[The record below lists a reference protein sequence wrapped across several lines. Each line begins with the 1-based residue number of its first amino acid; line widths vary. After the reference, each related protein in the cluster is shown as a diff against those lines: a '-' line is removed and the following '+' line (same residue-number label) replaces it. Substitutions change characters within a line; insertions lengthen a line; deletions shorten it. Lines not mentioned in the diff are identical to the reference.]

1 MAMDHSAGS
10 SDPPPQE
17 RSYWRCRKC
26 PADHECSEPAWSK
39 AKCWGWTLAECQHQ
53 VLKHL
58 QSSGKHK
65 DMTPEDQTYYT
76 DGAHYLYVDKGS
88 VGKVD
93 WHVEHDV
100 GLGSR
105 EEESGTQRSTP
116 QQAEDGTEVSRIE
129 PRQPDTPPPVRFV
142 DERDNRGIAT
152 AQPKRMPRISDG
164 DHVLLTVATVDTV
177 LDTIERART
186 GVAHAIS
193 LLESGAQA
201 FQQEKK
207 NLDAIAET
215 ISSIKRRRR

>member
-1 MAMDHSAGS
+1 MGDHRAGS
-10 SDPPPQE
+10 IEPPPHE

-26 PADHECSEPAWSK
+26 PADHECSEPAWTKSR
-39 AKCWGWTLAECQHQ
+39 CWGWTLSECQHQ

-58 QSSGKHK
+58 QNSGKHK
-65 DMTPEDQTYYT
+65 DMTTEDQTYFS
-76 DGAHYLYVDKGS
+76 DNADYLYVDKS
-88 VGKVD
+88 RPGKVEYR
-93 WHVEHDV
+93 VVHD
-100 GLGSR
+100 GRGTTPL
-105 EEESGTQRSTP
+105 EEESGNQWSTP
-116 QQAEDGTEVSRIE
+116 QQAEDGTGVSSIE
-129 PRQPDTPPPVRFV
+129 PHQPDTPPSARLG
-142 DERDNRGIAT
+142 ERENRAIAT
-152 AQPKRMPRISDG
+152 ATPKRQPRISDG
-164 DHVLLTVATVDTV
+164 DHVFLTVATVDTV